1 MSRRSSRDAQPEGMV
16 PSLAPWLIRLAAR
29 SAPAS
34 LAERLEEEWLAD
46 LAARRG
52 PIARLRLA
60 LGCCWA
66 ARVITHEHAVVNLLG
81 AAAAAGHKIM
91 SGSAQHDSSFFS
103 RRTTAVLLI
112 VCLHGLLICG
122 LAVGLG
128 PIIHAMPPD
137 ISATVLPGP
146 SKPEGS
152 ARSSDASPEFTPIH
166 ERPPEVPLIPIPDAS
181 PIREVATES
190 LFPPAAP
197 AQPVNRF
204 PGGPGKG
211 FPTTNDYYPPAAIR
225 LRETGSAAVQV
236 CVDARGRL
244 TTDPIIA
251 QSSGSARLDEGALR
265 VARAGTGHYR
275 ATTEDGRPVSSCY
288 SCRIRFEL
296 RE

>member
-1 MSRRSSRDAQPEGMV
+1 MVRQPMGEHRPLGCRPAPPQALSADPRRTLACQRALRELRPEGFCVSRRSSRDAQPEGMV

-46 LAARRG
+46 LPARRG
-52 PIARLRLA
+52 PVARLRPA
-60 LGCCWA
+60 LRGCWG

-128 PIIHAMPPD
+128 PIIHVMPPD

-146 SKPEGS
+146 SKPPGS
-152 ARSSDASPEFTPIH
+152 
-166 ERPPEVPLIPIPDAS
+166 PPP
-181 PIREVATES
+181 
-190 LFPPAAP
+190 F
-197 AQPVNRF
+197 
-204 PGGPGKG
+204 
-211 FPTTNDYYPPAAIR
+211 
-225 LRETGSAAVQV
+225 
-236 CVDARGRL
+236 
-244 TTDPIIA
+244 
-251 QSSGSARLDEGALR
+251 
-265 VARAGTGHYR
+265 H
-275 ATTEDGRPVSSCY
+275 
-288 SCRIRFEL
+288 
-296 RE
+296 